1 MQEALLGFATIGRL
15 IFTEAKK
22 GDTMKDLTES
32 NWKQCDHCERSA
44 VIVIDNYKYECA
56 ECHLEKLKRKGAKF
70 ETYTSG
76 SRTFGFSKSS
86 GRSFTR

>member
-1 MQEALLGFATIGRL
+1 
-15 IFTEAKK
+15 
-22 GDTMKDLTES
+22 MKDIIENGS
-32 NWKQCDHCERSA
+32 KQCDHCERSA
-44 VIVIDNYKYECA
+44 VIVIDNYKFECA

-70 ETYTSG
+70 ENYTSG